1 MVILSVTQ
9 LALGLIQMGTV
20 QQPIVI
26 PATVMALAR
35 AVSIP
40 EVKKALVRLVN
51 TVTTEIPPAIRWQ
64 TAVRIHLD
72 LIYVM
77 AFVWLVTVL
86 AVVPELTPELIRAM
100 IVRLL
105 TAAPA
110 IVMAPELVPS
120 IHLGKKELAAIV
132 IIAMTAILLATQLLP
147 ELTRIMNVLQPI
159 VIQETVMVPELV
171 TSIQVVKKALAVP
184 AITAMMPILTV
195 I

>member
-1 MVILSVTQ
+1 
-9 LALGLIQMGTV
+9 MGTV